1 MQGTHIGFVQVG
13 LMEVIEHLEFYL
25 AFIQNLNFGN
35 SNSPPAQSRHR
46 YSQCHD
52 RVHKTII
59 QEKTKEV
66 K

>member
-1 MQGTHIGFVQVG
+1 MKLKTENNRKAAYNIGFVQVG

-46 YSQCHD
+46 YALL
-52 RVHKTII
+52 
-59 QEKTKEV
+59 
-66 K
+66 